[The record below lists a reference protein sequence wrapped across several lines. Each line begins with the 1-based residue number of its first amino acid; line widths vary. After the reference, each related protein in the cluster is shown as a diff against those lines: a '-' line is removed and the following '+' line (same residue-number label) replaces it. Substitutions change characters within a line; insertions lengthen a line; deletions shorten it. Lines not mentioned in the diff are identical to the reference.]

1 MNKKEIKADYTARK
15 KDLKFHWH
23 QGKTARKYA
32 FRMRKTELKFELK
45 TAEGP
50 ARKEAKK
57 LLQAEKREY
66 KKEAYLQKSIYLEK
80 MAVLK
85 KERDEALGSLVS
97 KVKEHY
103 APESLAGGL
112 TLSYTLIFLIFALV
126 QGIFVITSS
135 YYIINQR
142 ADETFNTVADGLLA
156 GDLSAEMAEAVAE
169 SSELNIALYRPEG
182 TQVYSFGMEEL
193 QAVLPYNQQWEESF
207 SFRYQT
213 ESLRIYSRQV
223 ETEEGLFYLNMAKS
237 VKREDAL
244 LSVIVNLLL
253 VAVAVAGSV
262 SYFVGYRTNKKM
274 LRPIGVL
281 GRAMEETNASNL
293 SERLDT
299 RNIRTE
305 LVEVVDAYNRML
317 DKIQAAYE
325 QQKQFV
331 SNASHELKT
340 PLAVISGYSDILAR
354 WGTEDE
360 AVTREAVEAILAQTN
375 HMQALLE
382 RLLYLA
388 RSDNGRIQ
396 AELNPLPLEPL
407 CSEILQDFR
416 MMYPDRTF
424 RLEGE
429 ITALCDQG
437 MLRQILVIL
446 LDNAV
451 KFTGEGGT
459 VALKLYSRGGKA
471 CLDLRDDGV
480 GMTPEVAEHAFDRFY
495 KGDASRN
502 EKGFGLGLSIA
513 KLMTEAQK
521 GTITLQSAPDEG
533 TAFTLTLNI

>member
-1 MNKKEIKADYTARK
+1 MNKKEIKADYAARK
-15 KDLKFHWH
+15 KELKFHWH

-45 TAEGP
+45 TAEAP

-57 LLQAEKREY
+57 HLQEEKREY

-80 MAVLK
+80 KALLK
-85 KERDEALGSLVS
+85 KGRDEALGSLVS
-97 KVKEHY
+97 KVKEYY

-112 TLSYTLIFLIFALV
+112 ALSYTLIFLIFALV
-126 QGIFVITSS
+126 QGVFVIATS

-142 ADETFNTVADGLLA
+142 ADETFQTVTDSMIAGGLE
-156 GDLSAEMAEAVAE
+156 AEMAEAVAE
-169 SSELNIALYRPEG
+169 SSELNIALFRPDG
-182 TQVYSFGMEEL
+182 SPVYSYGMEEL
-193 QAVLPYNQQWEESF
+193 QAVLPYNQRWDESF

-213 ESLRIYSRQV
+213 ESVRIYSRQV
-223 ETEEGLFYLNMAKS
+223 ETEEGKFHLNMAKS

-244 LSVIVNLLL
+244 LSIIVNLLL

-281 GRAMEETNASNL
+281 GRAMEETNATNL

-317 DKIQAAYE
+317 DQIQEAYE

-340 PLAVISGYSDILAR
+340 PLAVISGYSDILSR

-360 AVTREAVEAILAQTN
+360 AVTREAVEAILAQTA
-375 HMQALLE
+375 HMQSLLE
-382 RLLYLA
+382 RLLFIA

-396 AELNPLPLEPL
+396 PELDSLPLAPL
-407 CSEILQDFR
+407 CNEVLQDFR
-416 MMYPDRTF
+416 MMHPNRSF

-429 ITALCDQG
+429 ITALCDEG
-437 MLRQILVIL
+437 MLRQILVVL

-451 KFTGEGGT
+451 KFTGEDGEIR
-459 VALKLYSRGGKA
+459 LRLCSRRGKA
-471 CLDLRDDGV
+471 CLEVQDNGI
-480 GMTPEVAEHAFDRFY
+480 GMSPEVAEHAFDRFY
-495 KGDASRN
+495 KGDSSHN

-521 GTITLQSAPDEG
+521 GTITLQSAPNEG
-533 TAFTLTLNI
+533 TTFTLTLNI

>member
-1 MNKKEIKADYTARK
+1 MNKQQIKADYSAK
-15 KDLKFHWH
+15 KKELKFNWR

-45 TAEGP
+45 TGKGS

-57 LLQAEKREY
+57 RLQEEKREY
-66 KKEAYLQKSIYLEK
+66 KKQAYLQKSIYLEK
-80 MAVLK
+80 KAALK
-85 KERDEALGSLVS
+85 KKRDEALGSLVS

-112 TLSYTLIFLIFALV
+112 TLSFTLIFLIFALV
-126 QGIFVITSS
+126 QGIFVISAS

-142 ADETFNTVADGLLA
+142 TDETFITVADSLIAGGLEP
-156 GDLSAEMAEAVAE
+156 EMAKKVAE
-169 SSELNIALYRPEG
+169 SSELNIALYQADG
-182 TQVYSFGMEEL
+182 TPLYSFGMEAL
-193 QAVLPYNQQWEESF
+193 QQQLPYNQRWEESF

-213 ESLRIYSRQV
+213 ESLRIYSRKV
-223 ETEEGLFYLNMAKS
+223 ETPEGRFFLNMAKS

-244 LSVIVNLLL
+244 LSIIVNLLL
-253 VAVAVAGSV
+253 VAVAIAGSV
-262 SYFVGYRTNKKM
+262 SYLVGYRTNRKM

-293 SERLDT
+293 SERLET
-299 RNIRTE
+299 ENIRTE
-305 LVEVVDAYNRML
+305 LVEVVGAYNRML
-317 DKIQAAYE
+317 DKIQLAYE

-331 SNASHELKT
+331 SNASHELNT

-360 AVTREAVEAILAQTN
+360 AVTREAVDAILAQTS

-382 RLLYLA
+382 RLLFIA

-396 AELNPLPLEPL
+396 TELQPIPLAPL
-407 CSEILQDFR
+407 CNEILQDFR
-416 MMYPDRTF
+416 MMHPNRQFSLD
-424 RLEGE
+424 GE
-429 ITALCDQG
+429 ITALCDEG
-437 MLRQILVIL
+437 MMRQILVIL

-451 KFTGEGGT
+451 KFTDAEGQIS
-459 VALKLYSRGGKA
+459 LRLSSRRGKA
-471 CLDLRDDGV
+471 CLEVQDNGI
-480 GMTPEVAEHAFDRFY
+480 GMTPEVAAQVFERFY
-495 KGDASRN
+495 KGDSSHN

-513 KLMTEAQK
+513 KLMAEAQK

-533 TAFTLTLNI
+533 TTFILMLNI